1 MMLMQKCLSP
11 LVSDADCGVDG
22 AGEDDVVE
30 REEELGEDV
39 SVEG

>member
-1 MMLMQKCLSP
+1 MLP
-11 LVSDADCGVDG
+11 LVSDANCGVDG

-30 REEELGEDV
+30 GEEELREDV